1 LTNMNLKG
9 ISLKDLAIFISD
21 HLTRNG
27 IDAVLTGG
35 ACVSIYSGNKYVSP
49 DLDFV
54 LISFEKRNRLRA
66 IMRAAGFYLESGHFK
81 HEDTHFFIE
90 FLPPP
95 PSIGDEPVK
104 DISILSKKGLD
115 LKLLSPT
122 DCIKDR
128 LAAYYHWNDRQS
140 LEQALLVCRAKPF
153 DLEEIRRWSAK
164 ENMTDKFDAFR
175 TRLKRKRRF

>member
-1 LTNMNLKG
+1 
-9 ISLKDLAIFISD
+9 
-21 HLTRNG
+21 
-27 IDAVLTGG
+27 
-35 ACVSIYSGNKYVSP
+35 
-49 DLDFV
+49 
-54 LISFEKRNRLRA
+54 
-66 IMRAAGFYLESGHFK
+66 
-81 HEDTHFFIE
+81 
-90 FLPPP
+90 
-95 PSIGDEPVK
+95 VK

-175 TRLKRKRRF
+175 MRLKRKKRF